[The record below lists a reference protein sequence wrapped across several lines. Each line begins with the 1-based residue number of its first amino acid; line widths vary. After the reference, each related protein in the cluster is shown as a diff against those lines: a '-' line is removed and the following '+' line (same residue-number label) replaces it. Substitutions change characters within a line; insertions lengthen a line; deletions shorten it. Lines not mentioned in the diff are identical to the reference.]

1 MARLNKPRGVEGVL
15 TWNKFK
21 KAVSEAAKKP
31 RKKEHG
37 PIENLNPNGPG
48 SIYPLTLPPPADK
61 RCAARTGK
69 GSQCLKY
76 AMRGATRCSFHGG
89 HREVPAHKGTIRLL
103 AQGEIDSRDQMIE
116 ARKQL
121 YDLRPSREDVAY
133 IRQIIRDKGQRPSPP
148 RILEG
153 IIAMKADSEGV
164 AFRRWQKAMKLI
176 MNQKREQEQ

>member
-48 SIYPLTLPPPADK
+48 SSYPLTLPPPADK
-61 RCAARTGK
+61 RCTAIAK
-69 GSQCLKY
+69 SGSQCLLY
-76 AMRGATRCSFHGG
+76 AMQGATRCQIHGG
-89 HREVPAHKGTIRLL
+89 HRENPANRATIRLL
-103 AQGEIDSRDQMIE
+103 SKGAIDRRDQMIE